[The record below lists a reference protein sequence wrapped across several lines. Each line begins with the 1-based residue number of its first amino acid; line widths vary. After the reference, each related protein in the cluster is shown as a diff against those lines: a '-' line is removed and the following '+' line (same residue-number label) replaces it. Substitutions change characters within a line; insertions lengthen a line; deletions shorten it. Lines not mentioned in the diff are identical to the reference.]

1 MYLPQVGRAS
11 WHQERFQKGSFV
23 LQRSPVHPFHVEAT
37 ATTLQHKKETET
49 DSADEK
55 VDFKCLTEREDRASM
70 IIFITLKELQV

>member
-1 MYLPQVGRAS
+1 M
-11 WHQERFQKGSFV
+11 
-23 LQRSPVHPFHVEAT
+23 EAT